1 MLDDLSS
8 DAFINAL
15 RCLIAIHGNVRPFHS
30 DQGTNYFGSM
40 NEFAELMKRLD
51 PERVKKLGCT
61 FGMNPPA
68 SSHMSGVWERQIR
81 SVRNVFGI
89 SLTGGSTVPR

>member
-1 MLDDLSS
+1 MDDLSS

-30 DQGTNYFGSM
+30 DQGTNYVGAK
-40 NEFAELMKRLD
+40 NELAELMKELD
-51 PERVKKLGCT
+51 PERVKKFKGCT
-61 FGMNPPA
+61 FVMSPPA
-68 SSHMSGVWERQIR
+68 SSHMSGVWEWQIR

-89 SLTGGSTVPR
+89 NSG